1 MTSTDYALK
10 GVQLDSVPLDG
21 MQEKS
26 RLFLGIDGGG
36 SKTTAVL
43 MDDAGVELGR
53 GSGGPANIATM
64 RSFALRA
71 SLEAA
76 IAGARLAAGLEPGAG
91 YAGVC
96 AGMAGYSAEARRP
109 EFIDLLQ
116 TLTATERCALE
127 PDYVVAYW
135 GATHGDPGIVVIAGT
150 GAVVYGRNEEGKAD
164 REDGL
169 GFLLGDRGSGFNLGL
184 RVLRYT
190 LEQWKR
196 GERDPLTEAVLG
208 YTGAT
213 SQEQIVQWL
222 YGDFSPARVA
232 ALAPLVG
239 HLAEEGDPASR
250 WHVAEMARRLRHS
263 VRQVRHRLWLDRN
276 APIYPLGGLWNLGSF
291 FRDEFTDPGWQ
302 GTSAFPMEPETL
314 SGGPFFLST
323 PRSDAAYGAAL
334 CAQQRVG

>member
-1 MTSTDYALK
+1 MQLE
-10 GVQLDSVPLDG
+10 GVREV
-21 MQEKS
+21 S

-43 MDDAGVELGR
+43 MDGAGVEVGR
-53 GSGGPANIATM
+53 GSGGPGNIATM
-64 RSFALRA
+64 RSSALRA
-71 SLEAA
+71 SLEDA
-76 IAGARLAAGLEPGAG
+76 IGAARLAAGVEAEAR

-109 EFIDLLQ
+109 EFIGLLQ
-116 TLTATERCALE
+116 ALTATEGCALE
-127 PDYVVAYW
+127 PDYVVAFW

-150 GAVVYGRNEEGKAD
+150 GAVVYGRNEEGKTD

-190 LEQWKR
+190 LEQWKL
-196 GERDPLTEAVLG
+196 GVRDPLTEAVLG

-239 HLAEEGDPASR
+239 HLAEEGDSASR

-263 VRQVRHRLWLDRN
+263 VRQVRHRLWMERN

-291 FRDEFTDPGWQ
+291 FQDEFTDPNWQ
-302 GTSAFPMEPETL
+302 GTTDFPMQPETL
-314 SGGPFFLST
+314 SGGPFLLST
-323 PRSDAAYGAAL
+323 PKSDAAYGAAL
-334 CAQQRVG
+334 YAQQRVS